1 MKRRSHSCL
10 IAMTMGIVFLL
21 MAVLYGTINS
31 QLPNASGL
39 KTDYRL
45 LGRPLFKLDI
55 SWPKYTEHFTG
66 DVFGVAVN
74 QYAGLVYVAQR
85 GDNVP
90 KVLVFTTDG
99 DFIQA
104 WNTTTLEMPHGIFL
118 ANASTNPSIWITDVG
133 NGEFKRH
140 PDCVNPEVTLSCQ
153 GAGPGDYT
161 AVDNKALFRCA
172 AGPYGHSIKQYSP
185 AGKLLQ
191 VLGSPGKAG
200 SGVNPL
206 QFDQPAEIF
215 VHSSG
220 EIYIV
225 DGDGGMNNRLIKLS
239 KDLQVMWM
247 HGEKGSGMAE
257 FYIPHSVA
265 VDSFQR
271 VWVADRGNKRIQ
283 VFNSM
288 TGDWLGSWGSCF
300 TEDAPY
306 SVRLTPDQKYFVVVQ
321 LNTNQ
326 ISLLEAPP
334 VGVIGQCK
342 VVSVIQLAED
352 IKPHLVDV
360 DLKTGALYVAEIG
373 AQQAQKF
380 TPFTLGTGVL

>member
-1 MKRRSHSCL
+1 MKRKNNSCL
-10 IAMTMGIVFLL
+10 TVMMVAVVLLL
-21 MAVLYGTINS
+21 MLVLYGTVYPHLS
-31 QLPNASGL
+31 DESSL
-39 KTDYRL
+39 KADYKL
-45 LGRPLFKLDI
+45 TGKPLYKLDI
-55 SWPKYTEHFTG
+55 TWPKNPEHFTG
-66 DVFGVAVN
+66 QVFGVAVN
-74 QYAGLVYVAQR
+74 HVTGVVYVAQR

-90 KVLVFTTDG
+90 KVLVFSTDG
-99 DFIQA
+99 DFLQA
-104 WNTTTLEMPHGIFL
+104 WNTSTIEMPHGIFL
-118 ANASTNPSIWITDVG
+118 ADASLNPSIWITDVG
-133 NGEFKRH
+133 
-140 PDCVNPEVTLSCQ
+140 S
-153 GAGPGDYT
+153 
-161 AVDNKALFRCA
+161 
-172 AGPYGHSIKQYSP
+172 GPYGHTIKQYTPS
-185 AGKLLQ
+185 GKLLQ
-191 VLGSPGKAG
+191 VLGSAGKSG

-225 DGDGGMNNRLIKLS
+225 DGDGGVNNRLIKLS
-239 KDLQVMWM
+239 KDLQLLWM
-247 HGEKGSGMAE
+247 HGEQGSGPAQ
-257 FYIPHSVA
+257 FFIPHSVA

-283 VFNSM
+283 VFNTV

-306 SVRLTPDQKYFVVVQ
+306 SVRLTPDQKYFIVAQ

-326 ISLLEAPP
+326 ISILEAPP

-342 VVSVIQLAED
+342 VVSVIQLADD
-352 IKPHLVDV
+352 IKPHLVDL

-380 TPFTLGTGVL
+380 TPFNWGSTVSSFL